1 MRRGS
6 EAYRSRRCRNTPDR
20 RFRSLWVRK
29 SNRRN
34 TGNGVIGNGY
44 ELVHLLQKHA
54 RDEREAICGERDS
67 EEVE

>member
-29 SNRRN
+29 SNWRK

-44 ELVHLLQKHA
+44 ALTHLLQECA
-54 RDEREAICGERDS
+54 WDEREAICGECDS